1 MDNIHYLDISEL
13 GKQLR
18 IGGLSSVAVT
28 SALLRRISE
37 KDPRLNSY
45 ITVTSDLAMAQ
56 AEAADRELREGLDR
70 GPLHGVPLAIKDIFD
85 LQGFPTTAG
94 MPIRS
99 GTLATEDATVVDRLK
114 RAGAV
119 ILGKNNLTEGVY
131 AEHREGFGSPVNPW
145 NPTRWP
151 GASSSGS
158 GVATAAGLCFGAIGS
173 DTGGSIRLPSAANG
187 ITGLKPTWGR
197 VSRHGVFELAAT
209 LDHVGPMARS
219 AADAASILGIIAGQ
233 DAADPTAASLPVPR
247 YLEELSGSVEG
258 LRIGI
263 DSKWISE
270 KVDGPTVQALY
281 AATATLESL
290 GANTTSVEF
299 PDPTQI
305 VWDWFQV
312 CAVQTALAHEAT
324 YPVRAEEYGSALK
337 ALLEIGRGMTGLDYQ
352 RVIMR
357 RERFRGQV
365 QALFSEVDLSGDSRA
380 GLPDADGHPNEE
392 RKRRDDL
399 RSSSL
404 YVLVHDVRTSDDHHA
419 RRLRGRWN
427 ADRGAIRRALVP
439 RGTPRARW
447 PCLSIGH
454 RLASSSSRAVTC
466 NRSRGGNS
474 GPIRL

>member
-1 MDNIHYLDISEL
+1 MDNIHYLGISEL

-18 IGGLSSVAVT
+18 GGGLSSVAVT
-28 SALLRRISE
+28 SALLRRISDQ
-37 KDPRLNSY
+37 DPRLNSY
-45 ITVTSDLAMAQ
+45 LTVTSDLAMAQ

-70 GPLHGVPLAIKDIFD
+70 GPLHGVPLAVKDIFD
-85 LQGFPTTAG
+85 LKGFPTTAG

-99 GTLATEDATVVDRLK
+99 VTLATEDATIVDRLK

-131 AEHREGFGSPVNPW
+131 AEHREDFGPPVNPW
-145 NPTRWP
+145 DPTRWP

-219 AADAASILGIIAGQ
+219 VADAAAILGIIAGQ
-233 DAADPTAASLPVPR
+233 DTADPTAVPLPVPQ
-247 YLEELSGSVEG
+247 YLDELSRPIEG
-258 LRIGI
+258 LHIGI

-270 KVDGPTVQALY
+270 KVDEPTVRALY
-281 AATATLESL
+281 AAIATLESL
-290 GANTTSVEF
+290 GAVATAVEF

-324 YPVRAEEYGSALK
+324 YPVRAGEYGDALK

-365 QALFSEVDLSGDSRA
+365 QALFSEVDLLAIPVLAFPTPTVAQMKSVSDEMIFGLHRFTCSFTMSGHPTITMPGGFGEDGMPIAVQLVAPWFREEFLLRA
-380 GLPDADGHPNEE
+380 GHAFQSVTDWHRRHP
-392 RKRRDDL
+392 
-399 RSSSL
+399 
-404 YVLVHDVRTSDDHHA
+404 
-419 RRLRGRWN
+419 
-427 ADRGAIRRALVP
+427 
-439 RGTPRARW
+439 
-447 PCLSIGH
+447 
-454 RLASSSSRAVTC
+454 LA
-466 NRSRGGNS
+466 
-474 GPIRL
+474 